1 MDRDSVT
8 VSTIETARETGT
20 SRTSRM
26 QVIGAIIGI
35 KVMVTWLGERLIFP
49 KDPGVEE
56 VSQNR

>member
-49 KDPGVEE
+49 KDPGVGE